1 MCWNPV
7 YALLMLTS
15 TFITY
20 LCGIFIDSIRNSK
33 SGDTSRKNIEKTIVI
48 AGLCINLLILFFFK
62 YFNFFNESFQYVWN
76 SLGMSWKMNN
86 FDLILPVGISF
97 YTFHA
102 LGYIIDVF
110 RGDYKPEKNFIKYA
124 LFVSFFPLLVAGPI
138 VRASQLLPQFYEA
151 HKFDIQRVWS
161 GLLLILWGIFQKL
174 MIADRLSILVN
185 TVYNDVN
192 HYQGFQFV
200 IATVFFSFQI
210 LCDFSAYT
218 DIAKGASQIMGINLI
233 DNFNKPYFATSIK
246 EFWRRWHISL
256 STWFKDYLYFPLG
269 GSRNGKIQTYR
280 NIMVVF
286 LVSGLWHGANL
297 TFLIWGGLHGFYQVL
312 AMISKKYTNIII
324 DKLQIIRQ
332 GFSLKIFNILTT
344 FILVNLAWIFFR
356 ANNFNDALFIYK
368 NLFVTNFEVLFTENL
383 YKMGLD
389 IFEFRI
395 SLLLIVLLIGV
406 NFIQTKISI
415 RQFIM
420 NLWLPIQWAICILS
434 ILSILVYG
442 IYGNNYDASQFIYFQ
457 F

>member
-1 MCWNPV
+1 
-7 YALLMLTS
+7 
-15 TFITY
+15 
-20 LCGIFIDSIRNSK
+20 
-33 SGDTSRKNIEKTIVI
+33 
-48 AGLCINLLILFFFK
+48 
-62 YFNFFNESFQYVWN
+62 
-76 SLGMSWKMNN
+76 
-86 FDLILPVGISF
+86 
-97 YTFHA
+97 
-102 LGYIIDVF
+102 
-110 RGDYKPEKNFIKYA
+110 
-124 LFVSFFPLLVAGPI
+124 
-138 VRASQLLPQFYEA
+138 
-151 HKFDIQRVWS
+151 
-161 GLLLILWGIFQKL
+161 
-174 MIADRLSILVN
+174 
-185 TVYNDVN
+185 
-192 HYQGFQFV
+192 
-200 IATVFFSFQI
+200 
-210 LCDFSAYT
+210 
-218 DIAKGASQIMGINLI
+218 
-233 DNFNKPYFATSIK
+233 
-246 EFWRRWHISL
+246 
-256 STWFKDYLYFPLG
+256 
-269 GSRNGKIQTYR
+269 
-280 NIMVVF
+280 MVVF

-297 TFLIWGGLHGFYQVL
+297 TFLIWGGLHGIYQVL